1 MSAPQIFAHRGF
13 ADLYPENTV
22 YAIREA
28 ARHAKAVEIDV
39 RRCGTGELVV
49 FHDDELDRVTDGEG
63 RIDEMPLS
71 ELRRLRVEGS
81 DETVPTLEELAAAV
95 PEGIRVNVE
104 LKEDG
109 VAEETV
115 KTCRTHGV
123 DAIYSSFYDDA
134 IREVRSV
141 ASAAPIAVLCHESQ
155 PIDERLA
162 LAETLDAEAF
172 HPSLELVD
180 TWSDP
185 ADPRLVASLDRRGV
199 DVTDEDPI
207 GAGSDVVALAHA
219 FGLKVNVWTAETPAD
234 VARLRDRGVD
244 GIMVDHPDVAAPLA
258 R

>member
-1 MSAPQIFAHRGF
+1 MSVPRIFAHRGF

-22 YAIREA
+22 HAIRQA
-28 ARHAKAVEIDV
+28 ARHATAVEIDV

-49 FHDDELDRVTDGEG
+49 FHDDELGRVTDGEG
-63 RIDEMPLS
+63 RIDEIPLAD
-71 ELRRLRVEGS
+71 LRRLHVADSEER
-81 DETVPTLEELAAAV
+81 VPTFDELAAAV
-95 PEGIRVNVE
+95 PEGVRVNVE
-104 LKEDG
+104 LKEGG

-115 KTCRTHGV
+115 KTCRSHGV

-141 ASAAPIAVLCHESQ
+141 APTAPIAVLCHRSQ

-162 LAETLDAEAF
+162 LAETLNAEAF

-180 TWSDP
+180 AWSDP

-199 DVTDEDPI
+199 DVTDDDPM

-244 GIMVDHPDVAAPLA
+244 GIMIDHPDVAASLA